1 MSILKAFNNH
11 FIEFLDDVL
20 NVFPD
25 DKNIKTGLV
34 QGTRP
39 VLVKQKK
46 NNKCHIRYIRP
57 NNDNINQYI
66 VGVDEAGA

>member
-25 DKNIKTGLV
+25 DKNIKTANGNS
-34 QGTRP
+34 
-39 VLVKQKK
+39 KK
-46 NNKCHIRYIRP
+46 RMGNFRKSMEMI
-57 NNDNINQYI
+57 
-66 VGVDEAGA
+66 